1 MNNALPKATLL
12 RRSNLFLP
20 LGIVLIGANLR
31 APITA
36 LGPVLS
42 DIQSELALGDTTAS
56 LLSALPLLIFALLS
70 LVAPAFG
77 RAFGLERSL
86 GIALVGILIGTI
98 VRSCPFAGGIWVGTL
113 LLSCGIAIGNVLLP
127 GLVKRAFP
135 DHATLYIGVY
145 AAAMASTAGISA
157 GLAAPV
163 AEFPGS
169 NWRIAIALGV
179 VITAAALLIWLPQMR
194 YKHVS
199 GATHGNAS
207 SAASPWRH
215 PIGWQVSS
223 FFAFQSFV
231 FYSLVTWYA
240 AMGQTHGESA
250 TSSGFDLLLYQVI
263 AVATNLLSAP
273 VIKRTKDQRAI
284 GFACGACLFIGT
296 VGLGVA
302 APYPTLWLAIAGLGA
317 GFSMTT
323 SLSLFALRT
332 RHHDQAAKLSGM
344 AQFVGYAGAA
354 LGPVLSGML
363 HGVTGSWTASLVMLV
378 GASLMVTVFAVL
390 SGRNRFID

>member
-1 MNNALPKATLL
+1 MNNAISKALSR
-12 RRSNLFLP
+12 RRSSFLLP

-36 LGPVLS
+36 LGPVL
-42 DIQSELALGDTTAS
+42 DRIQADLALGDATAS

-77 RAFGLERSL
+77 RRFGLERSL
-86 GIALVGILIGTI
+86 AIALVAILIGTLI
-98 VRSCPFAGGIWVGTL
+98 RSCPLSGGLWIGTL
-113 LLSCGIAIGNVLLP
+113 LLSCGIAVGNVLLP

-135 DHATLYIGVY
+135 EHATLYIGVY
-145 AAAMASTAGISA
+145 AAAMASAASLAA

-163 AEFPGS
+163 ADLPGS
-169 NWRIAIALGV
+169 NWRIAIALGA
-179 VITAAALLIWLPQMR
+179 VITAAAILVWLPQLR
-194 YKHVS
+194 RPHHAV
-199 GATHGNAS
+199 AS
-207 SAASPWRH
+207 RANTSHAVSPWRH

-231 FYSLVTWYA
+231 FYSLITWYA
-240 AMGQTHGESA
+240 AMSAARGESA
-250 TSSGFDLLLYQVI
+250 TASGFDLLLYQVV

-273 VIKRTKDQRAI
+273 LIKRTKDQRAI
-284 GFACGACLFIGT
+284 GLVCGASLLAGT
-296 VGLGVA
+296 IGLGVA
-302 APYPTLWLAIAGLGA
+302 APFPALWLAIAGLGA

-332 RHHDQAAKLSGM
+332 RHHDEAAKLSGM

-354 LGPVLSGML
+354 PGPVLTGML
-363 HGVTGSWTASLVMLV
+363 HGVTGSWTASLAMLV
-378 GASLMVTVFAVL
+378 GASALVTVFAVL
-390 SGRNRFID
+390 SGRDRLID